1 MMGAILSRFEVPLA
15 ASTTAAPVRAR
26 RPRVFYG
33 WWIVFAALI
42 AQFVAIGMQAPVSG
56 AFLVPM
62 TEELDWARGEFAIAT
77 SVGTFVSAIIGF
89 FVGGYVDRYGA
100 RPLMV
105 IGATFIGGTLMAI
118 SRVEELWQFVLL
130 RGVVFTLGFVLIGN
144 LVVNVTVSKWFVR
157 RRGWAISLASI
168 GVSLG
173 AVVITPVMVF
183 VVDEIGWRDAWMVMG
198 VAAWV
203 LIYPTALMMRRQPE
217 DHGLLPDG
225 AQADEE
231 EDADLI
237 SAGRLDFI
245 NSFTRGEAVRTL
257 AMWFLVI
264 AFGFGTIGVISVMFH
279 AIPFMT
285 DAGFARSEA
294 GLMFSAMGVAALLSK
309 FAWGWLMQRFFP
321 RGLAAISF
329 VIAGGGVLLMLPAAD
344 SGSLPFMASAFFV
357 FGWGVGGMIPLQEF
371 IWASFFGRRHLGA
384 VRSAAMPASIIFAAG
399 GPVFAGV
406 WNDVVGNYDGALLTF
421 VGMWVI
427 AAVLVMLAR
436 APKRQRS
443 SDAVLVDV
451 QPSPGALSE
460 APWGEPEP
468 ETVEE
473 PVPAL
478 VENEPLPPQST
489 TSQHIERDYGL
500 EANGNG
506 APGEP
511 PASVVP
517 TLRLTERTGLVKP
530 PLDPVSL
537 DHVLPRQSPTV
548 TEAAWEPTPEVVVTG
563 PAGGVGTITTEPG
576 VVTQGVAGAEF
587 VAFEPS
593 PRRERQRFT
602 HEPMFDLSE
611 LERVPSAEPVFE
623 RTPEPD
629 ITVEAVTADEVI
641 DPWLEV
647 DDPDPPADA
656 ASTPGAEPRPEPP
669 PLRIEPERRR
679 GPPDRRGE
687 GRLRDRRR
695 PPSSTRALDVSLGSA
710 ARALQRSLGSEG
722 TPIRDIL
729 PAVAVGVA
737 TSAVTI
743 GLVMMLRRGR

>member
-1 MMGAILSRFEVPLA
+1 MA

-26 RPRVFYG
+26 RPRIFYG

-42 AQFVAIGMQAPVSG
+42 AQFVAIGTQAPVSG

-62 TEELDWARGEFAIAT
+62 TEELGWARGEFAIAT

-105 IGATFIGGTLMAI
+105 IGATVIGGTLMAI

-130 RGVVFTLGFVLIGN
+130 RGVIFTLGFVLIGN

-168 GVSLG
+168 GISLG
-173 AVVITPVMVF
+173 AVVITPVMVL

-237 SAGRLDFI
+237 SAARLDFI

-257 AMWFLVI
+257 AMWFLVL

-285 DAGFARSEA
+285 DAGFVRSEA
-294 GLMFSAMGVAALLSK
+294 GLIFSAMGIAALLSK

-344 SGSLPFMASAFFV
+344 SGSTPFMASTFFV

-421 VGMWVI
+421 VGMWAI

-436 APKRQRS
+436 PPKLQRAPE
-443 SDAVLVDV
+443 AVLVGA
-451 QPSPGALSE
+451 QPSPGPLPA
-460 APWGEPEP
+460 ARGEPEP
-468 ETVEE
+468 EAVEE
-473 PVPAL
+473 PAPAL
-478 VENEPLPPQST
+478 VGSVDEPLPPQSPT
-489 TSQHIERDYGL
+489 PQRIERDYGL
-500 EANGNG
+500 DANGNG
-506 APGEP
+506 ASGAP

-517 TLRLTERTGLVKP
+517 TLRLTERAGLVKP
-530 PLDPVSL
+530 PLDPTSL
-537 DHVLPRQSPTV
+537 DRVLPRQSPTV
-548 TEAAWEPTPEVVVTG
+548 TEAAWEPTPEVVVTA
-563 PAGGVGTITTEPG
+563 PPSDVVTTTTESG
-576 VVTQGVAGAEF
+576 VKTQGVTGAEF

-629 ITVEAVTADEVI
+629 ISVEAVTADEVI
-641 DPWLEV
+641 DPWVEV
-647 DDPDPPADA
+647 NDADPPADA
-656 ASTPGAEPRPEPP
+656 ASQPGAEPRPEPP
-669 PLRIEPERRR
+669 PLRVETEPGQGRR
-679 GPPDRRGE
+679 GPRGE
-687 GRLRDRRR
+687 APRSALR
-695 PPSSTRALDVSLGSA
+695 PPSSTRALEVSLGSA
-710 ARALQRSLGSEG
+710 ARALQRSLGSDG

-743 GLVMMLRRGR
+743 GVVMMLRRGR